1 VPKGYRLV
9 WGGQFENYQSAISR
23 LQVLVPLAL
32 ALIFLLL
39 YTSFNNLRPGILIF
53 LNVPFSLVG
62 GLVALYLR
70 GYPLSVS
77 AGVGFITLFG
87 VAVLNGIVLVST
99 IRELE
104 EGEGLSPVEAAL
116 KGAKE
121 RLRPIITTTL
131 VASIGFIP
139 MAIATTAGA
148 EVQRPLATVVIGGLM
163 TCTLFTLF
171 ALPVLYPVICGRAA
185 NKSKA

>member
-1 VPKGYRLV
+1 
-9 WGGQFENYQSAISR
+9 
-23 LQVLVPLAL
+23 
-32 ALIFLLL
+32 
-39 YTSFNNLRPGILIF
+39 
-53 LNVPFSLVG
+53 
-62 GLVALYLR
+62 
-70 GYPLSVS
+70 
-77 AGVGFITLFG
+77 

-104 EGEGLSPVEAAL
+104 EAEGLSPAEAAL

-148 EVQRPLATVVIGGLM
+148 EVQRPLATVVIGGLV

-171 ALPVLYPVICGRAA
+171 ALPVLYPVICGRSTPKGRGKGKGSFSLAA
-185 NKSKA
+185 LLDWLRGKRAPARSSVPRAQNPIAGEIDHA